1 MLCGLS
7 DNGERAILQQSGTHA
22 GDSPVNV
29 ASASQTPQWVT
40 AGHRRRL
47 PEEQQSPGRARAA
60 AAPSGPGARA
70 PSQLPAAHHGRRLP
84 CASDR
89 SLAGTR
95 RSLQRPP
102 RSPPASRPDGAAPP
116 RPHRQRREAQGKRPN
131 RRSGASGPRSSAA
144 PRRLLAVGR
153 KSRLRA
159 GGLYHTDGEWGGL
172 GGLEGLVPQLPTAP
186 SCTARLSRCPEAAA
200 FARTGGRAASRGPFQ
215 SPRPVPPHPPPSWL
229 GGCARA
235 RPGWQGQ
242 VPAEDGVSRA
252 AGARRRFLP
261 GRGERGLA
269 AGAEPRRRGLSPGSG
284 PPRRRGSLAE
294 AEAMAPGAGQPLPCL
309 AFLPLPASCGDLRR
323 PAAEGGEGS
332 GCRPRGAGR
341 GGFMGSPRPG
351 GRSSGLSGPPGEAI

>member
-131 RRSGASGPRSSAA
+131 RRSGAGGPRSSAA

-153 KSRLRA
+153 KKPPP
-159 GGLYHTDGEWGGL
+159 GW
-172 GGLEGLVPQLPTAP
+172 
-186 SCTARLSRCPEAAA
+186 
-200 FARTGGRAASRGPFQ
+200 
-215 SPRPVPPHPPPSWL
+215 RPVPH
-229 GGCARA
+229 
-235 RPGWQGQ
+235 
-242 VPAEDGVSRA
+242 
-252 AGARRRFLP
+252 
-261 GRGERGLA
+261 
-269 AGAEPRRRGLSPGSG
+269 RRGVG
-284 PPRRRGSLAE
+284 
-294 AEAMAPGAGQPLPCL
+294 
-309 AFLPLPASCGDLRR
+309 
-323 PAAEGGEGS
+323 
-332 GCRPRGAGR
+332 RGAGR
-341 GGFMGSPRPG
+341 VGRARPSAPDGTVVHCPAVPLPGGGGLCAHGWQSCQPRPFPEPAARPAPPTPFLAG
-351 GRSSGLSGPPGEAI
+351 WLRPGEAGLAGAGTR

>member
-1 MLCGLS
+1 M
-7 DNGERAILQQSGTHA
+7 
-22 GDSPVNV
+22 
-29 ASASQTPQWVT
+29 
-40 AGHRRRL
+40 
-47 PEEQQSPGRARAA
+47 
-60 AAPSGPGARA
+60 
-70 PSQLPAAHHGRRLP
+70 
-84 CASDR
+84 
-89 SLAGTR
+89 
-95 RSLQRPP
+95 
-102 RSPPASRPDGAAPP
+102 
-116 RPHRQRREAQGKRPN
+116 
-131 RRSGASGPRSSAA
+131 
-144 PRRLLAVGR
+144 
-153 KSRLRA
+153 
-159 GGLYHTDGEWGGL
+159 
-172 GGLEGLVPQLPTAP
+172 EGLVPQLPTAP